1 MKHTFRC
8 GVPFIFLL
16 LSLIAFSHYASALR
30 FLHIKPKVSGEK
42 TMNLDEDS
50 IISGESISPVDPE
63 TVDWFNLQEVMG
75 LEECESGDEDCL
87 KRRVLADA
95 HLDYIYTQHHKP

>member
-1 MKHTFRC
+1 MKQSFRY
-8 GVPFIFLL
+8 GVPFIFLIF
-16 LSLIAFSHYASALR
+16 SLIAFSHTSGR
-30 FLHIKPKVSGEK
+30 FLHTKPGDQNMMK
-42 TMNLDEDS
+42 LDES
-50 IISGESISPVDPE
+50 IIGTSLVD
-63 TVDWFNLQEVMG
+63 FNEVMG